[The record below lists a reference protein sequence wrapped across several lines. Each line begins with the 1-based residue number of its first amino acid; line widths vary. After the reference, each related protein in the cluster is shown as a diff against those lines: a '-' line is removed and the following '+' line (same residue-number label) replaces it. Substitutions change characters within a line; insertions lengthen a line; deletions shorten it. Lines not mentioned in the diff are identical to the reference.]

1 MSPRLGST
9 LLRWYCQHG
18 RNLPW
23 RQTRDP
29 YRILVSEI
37 MLQQT
42 QVSRVMI
49 FYKRWLTQF
58 PTWESLAEATEGQV
72 IKIWAGLGY
81 NRRSLILRNI
91 AIQITAHGVP
101 STPEAWEK
109 IKGIGPYTAAAI
121 CAFAMHKRT
130 LPIDTNIRR
139 VLARVLF
146 GIPYP
151 TLKMDKKIVQSIDLV
166 LPKHGAFYD
175 VPQAL
180 FDLATSTCTKIP
192 TCSSCPL
199 KAICKSAPRFL
210 SGHVHVPKA
219 MIKKAKESRHRNKPY
234 PDRIYRG
241 KILKCVREHPGVS
254 LKNISPMIDPYFDA
268 TLDQL
273 WLKNMIKRLQ
283 KDGLIILK
291 HNRLSLPT

>member
-1 MSPRLGST
+1 MSPRLSST
-9 LLRWYCQHG
+9 LLRWYRQHG
-18 RNLPW
+18 RDLPW

-58 PTWESLAEATEGQV
+58 PTWESLAEATNGQV
-72 IKIWAGLGY
+72 IMVWSGLGY
-81 NRRSLILRNI
+81 NRRSLVLRDI
-91 AIQITAHGVP
+91 AKHIIAHGVP

-109 IKGIGPYTAAAI
+109 IKGVGPYTAAAI
-121 CAFAMHKRT
+121 CAFALHQRT

-139 VLARVLF
+139 VLGRVLF

-151 TLKMDKKIVQSIDLV
+151 TLKMDKKIVQSADFV
-166 LPKHGAFYD
+166 LPKRGAFYD

-180 FDLATSTCTKIP
+180 FDLATSTCTKVP
-192 TCSSCPL
+192 ACASCPL

-210 SGHVHVPKA
+210 SGHVRIPKI

-241 KILKCVREHPGVS
+241 KILKFVREHPETF
-254 LKNISPMIDPYFDA
+254 LKTIGPMIDPHFDLS
-268 TLDQL
+268 LDQA
-273 WLKNMIKRLQ
+273 WIKAMIVRLQ
-283 KDGLIILK
+283 KEGLIALK
-291 HNRLSLPT
+291 HHRLFLPT